1 MSADHEHQTT
11 STQREAPARRP
22 GRPRLDEGG
31 GEVRERL
38 LDAAMELA
46 VERGFDAAGLREI
59 AARAEVSAGMIAY
72 YFGDRNGLHEAMF
85 QRVLDRVT
93 DQVRNLVARERS
105 EGGGNRL
112 EDLVRIHVSALAA
125 DPWLA
130 KLIARDVLAQADS
143 AAHNRLADR
152 FEGGPIELIERWIEE
167 EQSQGVVRED
177 LDPRLLAISIASLS
191 AFPYLMLPVLGER
204 LGIELDEAFAA
215 RLIDHNQKI
224 LTDGIRAR
232 SEDEE

>member
-1 MSADHEHQTT
+1 MSTERD
-11 STQREAPARRP
+11 APVRRP

-46 VERGFDAAGLREI
+46 VEQGFDASGLREI
-59 AARAEVSAGMIAY
+59 AARADVSAGMIAY
-72 YFGDRNGLHEAMF
+72 YFGDRTGLHEAMF
-85 QRVLDRVT
+85 RRVLNRVT
-93 DQVRNLVARERS
+93 EQVRSLVAQERS
-105 EGGGNRL
+105 GGETSRL

-130 KLIARDVLAQADS
+130 KLIARDLLAPADS
-143 AAHNRLADR
+143 ALRNRLADR
-152 FEGGPIELIERWIEE
+152 FEGGPIELIERWIAE
-167 EQSQGVVRED
+167 EQAQGVVRRD

-191 AFPYLMLPVLGER
+191 AFPYLMLPLVGEHLG
-204 LGIELDEAFAA
+204 LELDEAFAA

-232 SEDEE
+232 SEDGE